1 MAMKCGGAFFQ
12 GRGFKNIAI
21 LARHFCLEVDCKI
34 FLSMIVIVKFV
45 LSNKL
50 RFWPLKKPTC

>member
-1 MAMKCGGAFFQ
+1 MATKSGGSIFQ
-12 GRGFKNIAI
+12 VHDFKSIAM
-21 LARHFCLEVDCKI
+21 LAQHFSLEVYFKI
-34 FLSMIVIVKFV
+34 FLPMIVVVKFV